1 MPNKESCVPLP
12 PACRYGRVQKFW
24 LDVKPCYDVGS
35 GRVPMLFPTNREISD
50 GTPSVCHTTV
60 IRAGLCES
68 CSSSKIGK
76 IAALEGSKWMAL
88 ILFLAK
94 CHHKRQPS
102 SRRNKKNP
110 IYYYER
116 NFQLNRPLLGLV
128 GGDRPREPA
137 LQKNLSSYFARN
149 DEYLDSAARENRL
162 DPMSIVSSY
171 VSLDSIEIYTCFM
184 FRFGNFYYTSQ
195 RSFIARSIQ

>member
-1 MPNKESCVPLP
+1 MCLHLWSMAERWTTNSFYDLDMLSKGPRFDPEQVRIFFHLGFWRAKRQSFLLRNSTDQKNPTFESTVACLIKKTVFRY

-24 LDVKPCYDVGS
+24 SEVKPCYDVGS

-94 CHHKRQPS
+94 CHHKR
-102 SRRNKKNP
+102 
-110 IYYYER
+110 
-116 NFQLNRPLLGLV
+116 
-128 GGDRPREPA
+128 
-137 LQKNLSSYFARN
+137 
-149 DEYLDSAARENRL
+149 
-162 DPMSIVSSY
+162 
-171 VSLDSIEIYTCFM
+171 
-184 FRFGNFYYTSQ
+184 
-195 RSFIARSIQ
+195 